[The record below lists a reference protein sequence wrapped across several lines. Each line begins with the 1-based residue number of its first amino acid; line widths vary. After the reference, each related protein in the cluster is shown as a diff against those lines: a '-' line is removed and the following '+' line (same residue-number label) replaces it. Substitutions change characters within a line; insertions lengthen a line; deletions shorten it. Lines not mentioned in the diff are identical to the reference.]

1 MQTDLK
7 ELKDDIAHILK
18 RHDVHRAAFF
28 GSFATGEAKQ
38 QSDVDIL
45 VDFKGEKSLLDLV
58 ALKIEIEKALQRKV
72 DVLTYDSLAPLIREQ
87 VLNEGRRSFFKSY
100 NSWAQRCITI
110 TNLC

>member
-1 MQTDLK
+1 VQTDLK
-7 ELKDDIAHILK
+7 RLKDEIAHILK
-18 RHDVHRAAFF
+18 RQDVQRAAFF
-28 GSFATGEAKQ
+28 GSSATGEAKQ

-87 VLNEGRRSFFKSY
+87 VLKEQV
-100 NSWAQRCITI
+100 AII
-110 TNLC
+110 

>member
-1 MQTDLK
+1 MQADLK

-18 RHDVHRAAFF
+18 RHDVYRAAFF
-28 GSFATGEAKQ
+28 GSFATGEATQ

-58 ALKIEIEKALQRKV
+58 ALKMEIEKALQRKV

-87 VLNEGRRSFFKSY
+87 VLKEQV
-100 NSWAQRCITI
+100 AII
-110 TNLC
+110 